1 MKEKEKNIM
10 KIIKIELS
18 MKEILKMVNMKEKG
32 KYMIIMEISNLK
44 AILEMENAREK
55 YMMKEVIFYLKE
67 IL

>member
-1 MKEKEKNIM
+1 
-10 KIIKIELS
+10 
-18 MKEILKMVNMKEKG
+18 MVNMKEKG